1 MTTGQ
6 FDIWNSGTLTELI
19 GNNASVQQRLLQR
32 FLVNAQQQC
41 DAIQSTAAQ
50 ADLAALTTQ
59 AHTLKS
65 AARSVGALA
74 LGELCQTLESASN
87 AQELKTCQTLA
98 QQVPDALAQA
108 QACIE
113 QHLAAN
119 R

>member
-19 GNNASVQQRLLQR
+19 GNNASVQLRLR